1 MIKEEEDI
9 FVKSN
14 ENAHAYIAT
23 WGKCYKTHTF
33 PIANLYNHF
42 FAFGAHIVPY
52 ANKKTKAV
60 FASRLVERSLPTPE
74 VRGSNPVISKL
85 YINYLLSTV

>member
-52 ANKKTKAV
+52 ANKKT
-60 FASRLVERSLPTPE
+60 
-74 VRGSNPVISKL
+74 
-85 YINYLLSTV
+85 